1 MAVPPKPVSLQG
13 TTPTIFAGDR
23 SLSETFTRDFKIYK
37 IMNPLA
43 NVMKQPYAWVAT
55 ALSLIWGP
63 KVDNWVDEQLN
74 NLELKVQTTPH
85 SDETLWT
92 DFEMAF
98 MDAFTDTAKKEDAY
112 QKLKHLKMKDELVDD
127 YITAF
132 NSLAAKAGWE
142 LTNEGTID
150 AFRSGLQPGTLNA
163 IMNWDVW
170 PKTMAQWQQAARD
183 ELWKYLAKK
192 AILSFRPQNS
202 SQGNLGTRNQ
212 WQRRFGQHRQ
222 GGSSSSR
229 DPNAMDVNAI
239 NTRNPLN
246 DEEKWWLMAEGRC
259 FFCKQQGHMSRNCPK
274 KPSRS
279 TTTPTTPQLSRNAPP
294 PPWVRAA
301 QADDEETIIAVPEP
315 KEGVDDVVNSIGHLN
330 EGERQELIDKL
341 FAGGKDFWKAYP
353 VRPGY
358 EPLVTAC
365 I

>member
-1 MAVPPKPVSLQG
+1 VWQ
-13 TTPTIFAGDR
+13 
-23 SLSETFTRDFKIYK
+23 
-37 IMNPLA
+37 
-43 NVMKQPYAWVAT
+43 QPYARVAT
-55 ALSLIWGP
+55 ALSLIRGP
-63 KVDNWVDEQLN
+63 KVDDWVDEQLN
-74 NLELKVQTTPH
+74 DLELKICTMLH
-85 SDETLWT
+85 NDETLWT
-92 DFEMAF
+92 EFETAF

-163 IMNWDVW
+163 IMNRDIW

-183 ELWKYLAKK
+183 ELRKYLAKK

-202 SQGNLGTRNQ
+202 NQGNLGTRTQ
-212 WQRRFGQHRQ
+212 WQRCFGQCGQ
-222 GGSSSSR
+222 GGSSSSHN
-229 DPNAMDVNAI
+229 PNAMDVDAI
-239 NTRNPLN
+239 NTRNPLSE
-246 DEEKWWLMAEGRC
+246 EEKWWLMAEGRC

-274 KPSRS
+274 KLNRS
-279 TTTPTTPQLSRNAPP
+279 GVTPTSPQPSRNAPP
-294 PPWVRAA
+294 PPRAHA
-301 QADDEETIIAVPEP
+301 TRADDEETIVAMPEP

-330 EGERQELIDKL
+330 KGEKQELIDKL

-358 EPLVTAC
+358 EPLATAC